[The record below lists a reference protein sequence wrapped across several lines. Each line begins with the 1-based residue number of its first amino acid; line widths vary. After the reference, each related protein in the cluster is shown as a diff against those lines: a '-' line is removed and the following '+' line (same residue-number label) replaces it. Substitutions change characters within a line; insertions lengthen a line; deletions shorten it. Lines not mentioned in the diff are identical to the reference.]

1 MYTCL
6 WVPPA
11 ILFLLSLWG
20 LIFNVRGFVF
30 ALKHTLFP
38 AWYLFWIVV
47 FLVLMA
53 VGFMGMVW
61 LVDLMMYRNANP
73 VPIDEQAPCC

>member
-11 ILFLLSLWG
+11 LLFLLSLWG
-20 LIFNVRGFVF
+20 LIFNVRGFVLE
-30 ALKHTLFP
+30 LKVTLFP
-38 AWYLFWIVV
+38 SKRLFWIVV
-47 FLVLMA
+47 FLVLMI

-73 VPIDEQAPCC
+73 IPIDEPTCC

>member
-6 WVPPA
+6 WGPPA
-11 ILFLLSLWG
+11 LLFLLSLWG
-20 LIFNVRGFVF
+20 LIFNVRGFVLE
-30 ALKHTLFP
+30 LKETLFP
-38 AWYLFWIVV
+38 AKRLFWIVV
-47 FLVLMA
+47 YLVLMI

-73 VPIDEQAPCC
+73 MPIDEPSSCC